1 MSRFMW
7 KFDLLFVYFFN
18 MFFIIFMVFLIN
30 LFDFGYNGLDVWCW
44 KLYDFVNL
52 LNLVDLNCGLLLLN
66 IILGMFWFENIY
78 FIVLMIDWFDILC
91 KWYIFE

>member
-1 MSRFMW
+1 
-7 KFDLLFVYFFN
+7 
-18 MFFIIFMVFLIN
+18 MVFLIN
-30 LFDFGYNGLDVWCW
+30 LFDFGYNELDVWCW

>member
-1 MSRFMW
+1 
-7 KFDLLFVYFFN
+7 
-18 MFFIIFMVFLIN
+18 MVFLNI